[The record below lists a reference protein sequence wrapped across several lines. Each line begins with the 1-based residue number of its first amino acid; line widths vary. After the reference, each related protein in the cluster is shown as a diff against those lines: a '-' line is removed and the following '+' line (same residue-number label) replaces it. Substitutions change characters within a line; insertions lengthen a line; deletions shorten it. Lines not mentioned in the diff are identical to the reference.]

1 VAQGPPFDI
10 VERPVNTCHRTRA
23 NVGVVPGAIRSV
35 ERAAAVLR
43 ILGGAG
49 RPLRLSEIA
58 DALDLPK
65 PTVFGLVRTLRDVG
79 FVHQDRATSDYSLGD
94 GVRNL
99 HESGLD
105 PHDLRSHAMNWSD
118 ALASRTRLE
127 VHIGFPDPDGAR
139 IVHHVFRPGGSKQDL
154 RIGEVLPFHASAL
167 GKIMLGFVAGTPS
180 SPRILERYTP
190 RTLVSRAALEA
201 EMHRTRARGWSSEGG
216 ELTPGVGAVAVPLRG
231 YGGIGVGALAVTG
244 PVERVFRHAG
254 PPLDSIVSATI
265 DTAGSISRS
274 LGLHA

>member
-1 VAQGPPFDI
+1 MARYDVAQGRAFDI
-10 VERPVNTCHRTRA
+10 AERIPYGR
-23 NVGVVPGAIRSV
+23 GVPGAIQSV

-79 FVHQDRATSDYSLGD
+79 FVHQDRTTSDYSLGD

-127 VHIGFPDPDGAR
+127 VHIGFPDSEGAR
-139 IVHHVFRPGGSKQDL
+139 IVHHVFRPDDSTQEL
-154 RIGEVLPFHASAL
+154 RVGEVLPFHASAL
-167 GKIMLGFVAGTPS
+167 GKVMLGFVAGTPTTAHV
-180 SPRILERYTP
+180 LERYTS
-190 RTLVSRAALEA
+190 RTLVNRSALDA
-201 EMHRTRARGWSSEGG
+201 EMFRVRRRGWASDGG
-216 ELTPGVGAVAVPLRG
+216 ELTPGIGAVAVPLRG
-231 YGGIGVGALAVTG
+231 YGGIGVGALSVSG

-254 PPLDSIVSATI
+254 PPLDAIVEATI

-274 LGLHA
+274 LGLQP

>member
-1 VAQGPPFDI
+1 M
-10 VERPVNTCHRTRA
+10 
-23 NVGVVPGAIRSV
+23 PGAIQSV

-79 FVHQDRATSDYSLGD
+79 FVHQDRATSDYSLGE

-127 VHIGFPDPDGAR
+127 VHIGFPDQDGAR
-139 IVHHVFRPGGSKQDL
+139 IVHHVFRPGDAPQEL

-167 GKIMLGFVAGTPS
+167 GKVMLGFVAGTPTA
-180 SPRILERYTP
+180 PRQLERYTR
-190 RTLVSRAALEA
+190 RTLISRAAFDA
-201 EMHRTRARGWSSEGG
+201 EMHRIRARGWASEGG
-216 ELTPGVGAVAVPLRG
+216 ELTAGIGAVAVPLRG
-231 YGGIGVGALAVTG
+231 YGGIGVGALGVTG
-244 PVERVFRHAG
+244 PVEEVYRHAG
-254 PPLDSIVSATI
+254 PPRDSIVEATL
-265 DTAGSISRS
+265 DTAASISRS
-274 LGLHA
+274 LGLRP